1 MPINIKIVDAK
12 PTIEATLSC
21 FSLYLPLSPSL
32 EEMNEPQ
39 IHHRSNNNQ
48 NPHLHTNAKSRSG
61 RTNLASCAVA
71 TVFLLAIAAASVAVY
86 FFLFKPKPP
95 LIAVNAVQFPTFSVS
110 NGTVNFEFFQF
121 VTVTNPNRD
130 EFSHYDS
137 SLQLV
142 YSGDPVGT
150 VFIPAGTIGGG
161 ARQRMSAKFD
171 LQKYPLP
178 PPARAA
184 IDGDPVGGGAVAG
197 GTMEIET
204 LMKLVG
210 RVRVLKV
217 FMHRV
222 ESKVK
227 CGVAVEV
234 TRGTV
239 LGVRC

>member
-1 MPINIKIVDAK
+1 M
-12 PTIEATLSC
+12 
-21 FSLYLPLSPSL
+21 
-32 EEMNEPQ
+32 
-39 IHHRSNNNQ
+39 
-48 NPHLHTNAKSRSG
+48 
-61 RTNLASCAVA
+61 
-71 TVFLLAIAAASVAVY
+71 FLLAIAAASVAVY

-95 LIAVNAVQFPTFSVS
+95 VIAVNAVQFPTFSVA
-110 NGTVNFEFFQF
+110 NGTVDFEFFQF

-142 YSGDPVGT
+142 YSGEPVGI
-150 VFIPAGTIGGG
+150 VFIPAGRIGGRG
-161 ARQRMSAKFD
+161 RQKMSAKFD

-178 PPARAA
+178 PPSRAA
-184 IDGDPVGGGAVAG
+184 IGGGEAVSGVVAG

-204 LMKLVG
+204 RMKLVG
-210 RVRVLKV
+210 RVRVLRV

-222 ESKVK
+222 ESRVK
-227 CGVAVEV
+227 CRVAIEA

>member
-1 MPINIKIVDAK
+1 
-12 PTIEATLSC
+12 
-21 FSLYLPLSPSL
+21 
-32 EEMNEPQ
+32 MNEPQ
-39 IHHRSNNNQ
+39 SLHRSNNNNNNNNHYHPYPY
-48 NPHLHTNAKSRSG
+48 NPKSRSG
-61 RTNLASCAVA
+61 RTNLASCVVA
-71 TVFLLAIAAASVAVY
+71 TVFLLAIAVAAVAVY
-86 FFLFKPKPP
+86 FFLFKPKSPV
-95 LIAVNAVQFPTFSVS
+95 ISVNAVQFPTFSVS
-110 NGTVNFEFFQF
+110 NGTVNFEFFQY

-142 YSGDPVGT
+142 YSGEPVGT
-150 VFIPAGTIGGG
+150 VFIPAGRIGGG
-161 ARQRMSAKFD
+161 GKQKMSAKLD

-178 PPARAA
+178 PQPEKAA
-184 IDGDPVGGGAVAG
+184 IGALSDGTDALGGVAAAA

-204 LMKLVG
+204 RMKLVG

-217 FMHRV
+217 FMHQV